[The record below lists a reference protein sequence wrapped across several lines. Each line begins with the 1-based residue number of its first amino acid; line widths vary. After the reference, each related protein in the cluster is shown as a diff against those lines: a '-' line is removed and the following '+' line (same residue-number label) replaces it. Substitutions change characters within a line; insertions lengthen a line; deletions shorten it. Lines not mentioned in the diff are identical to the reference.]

1 MKKTQ
6 LKGVEFCSAI
16 NTKVPDA
23 LADRLSVDIRRI
35 IQSPEFVD
43 ALAAQGMT
51 PVASKSR
58 GGGQY
63 IAAEKQRWD
72 RVILKADLVAD

>member
-1 MKKTQ
+1 M
-6 LKGVEFCSAI
+6 
-16 NTKVPDA
+16 PDA
-23 LADRLSVDIRRI
+23 LADRLSTDIRKI

-51 PVASKSR
+51 PVANSR
-58 GGGQY
+58 EAAAKF

-72 RVILKADLVAD
+72 RVIQKADLVAD